1 MSQPLTSI
9 TILGGGTAGWLAAA
23 ILSQEIGEQC
33 HIHLIESPDI
43 GTIGLGESTVPPF
56 VGLIKSLGLDET
68 QFMQQTD
75 ATYKLGIEFVDWRV
89 KHSRFFHPFGSTG
102 AKILRQEFYP
112 CWLKAQQHGPVAPL
126 EDFSPCQVMAKESRF
141 FPPQL
146 AQHTPIGGANY
157 ALHVDA
163 ERLVA
168 ALKQR
173 CASRPFSA
181 QAARVVSA
189 RQRDNGFIEALIL
202 DDGSEHKADFFIDC
216 SGFHSLL
223 FSQFL
228 KVPFCD
234 WSRFL
239 PCNRA
244 LATRAPS
251 QARPHLYTQAKASL
265 AGWRWAI
272 PLRSRT
278 GLGYVYSSD
287 FISDDKA
294 LLELCQAANVPADEV
309 QSRVLPFATG
319 HRQVFWQ
326 HNCLALGLAA
336 GFIEPLEA
344 TAIHLITRGL
354 DFFLRFL
361 PHKQCDPSLAR
372 AYNLRMNKDFA
383 EVRDFVQ
390 LHYVKSQRQDS
401 AFWRHCQSLPV
412 SDSLQERI
420 DLFTAQGLMDE
431 RSDDLFRPSSWLA
444 IFEGMG
450 IRPRHNSPKVAHL
463 SAELL
468 HQELTKTAAAIDTM
482 VKTLPRQEEFWH
494 SAATP
499 SRQAQP

>member
-23 ILSQEIGEQC
+23 ILSQEIGDQC
-33 HIHLIESPDI
+33 HIHLIESPEI

-56 VGLIKSLGLDET
+56 VGLIKFLGLDET

-75 ATYKLGIEFVDWRV
+75 ATYKMGIEFVDW
-89 KHSRFFHPFGSTG
+89 KTKNSRFFHPFGSTG
-102 AKILRQEFYP
+102 AKILRQDFYP
-112 CWLKAQQHGPVAPL
+112 CWLKAQEFGPVAPL
-126 EDFSPCQVMAKESRF
+126 EEFSPCQVMAQQGRF

-163 ERLVA
+163 ERLVSALRQRCA
-168 ALKQR
+168 ALKLTTQ
-173 CASRPFSA
+173 S
-181 QAARVVSA
+181 ARVVSA
-189 RQRDNGFIEALIL
+189 KQKDNGFIEALIL
-202 DDGSEHKADFFIDC
+202 DDGSEHHADFFIDC
-216 SGFHSLL
+216 SGFNSLL
-223 FSQFL
+223 FSRFL
-228 KVPFCD
+228 NVELCD
-234 WSRFL
+234 WSAFL

-244 LATRAPS
+244 LALRVGAQMS
-251 QARPHLYTQAKASL
+251 PHLYTQAKASL
-265 AGWRWAI
+265 AGWRWTI

-287 FISDDKA
+287 FISDEKA
-294 LLELCQAANVPADEV
+294 LEDLCGAAGIAVQDAQA
-309 QSRVLPFATG
+309 RVLPFATG
-319 HRQVFWQ
+319 HRRVFWQ

-361 PHKQCDPSLAR
+361 PQAQCDPSLAR
-372 AYNLRMNKDFA
+372 AYNVRMNKDFT

-390 LHYVKSQRQDS
+390 LHYAKSQRQDS
-401 AFWRHCQSLPV
+401 AFWRHCQNLPM

-420 DLFTAQGLMDE
+420 ELFTAQGLIDE
-431 RSDDLFRPSSWLA
+431 HSEDLFRPSSWLA
-444 IFEGMG
+444 IFDGMG
-450 IRPRHNSPKVAHL
+450 ITPKHYSPKVAHL

-468 HQELTKTAAAIDTM
+468 HHELTKAASAIHTM
-482 VKTLPRQEEFWH
+482 VKTLPRQEEFWR
-494 SAATP
+494 SEN
-499 SRQAQP
+499 